1 MICREIK
8 MAVGFSGVRQYVGRL
23 VLCIKLHRKSGL
35 KFYWVGGGGI
45 KNVAVT
51 LKSIYE
57 WSLRSIFSSFIAS
70 LEIWTISDNYR

>member
-8 MAVGFSGVRQYVGRL
+8 MAVGFGGVRQYVGRL

-57 WSLRSIFSSFIAS
+57 
-70 LEIWTISDNYR
+70 